1 MHICFPI
8 KTKLKSDSD
17 SNKDADLITLKS
29 FFAHFVKEISMT
41 RYGNKKQSMT
51 TFSPYE
57 IYQYSDSML
66 KYVRKNAL
74 KNWKK
79 KKNYSKQAV
88 FFNKTAI
95 DIRIHNSNIAN
106 DITDLNINE

>member
-1 MHICFPI
+1 MLL
-8 KTKLKSDSD
+8 KT
-17 SNKDADLITLKS
+17 
-29 FFAHFVKEISMT
+29 E
-41 RYGNKKQSMT
+41 
-51 TFSPYE
+51 
-57 IYQYSDSML
+57 
-66 KYVRKNAL
+66 
-74 KNWKK
+74 KK